1 MTRPW
6 HELRLDRGGAI
17 LAADAELAA
26 ALGCE
31 AGELVGRRLD
41 ELASPVDP
49 VAVQDY
55 IDRVTSVG
63 LMGLDLVLCWRV
75 KGVDHPVHLTVG
87 GAADALVGWVQ
98 VARPG
103 SALGELVLT
112 RTLWRSVVAA
122 MSDGVAVLDGAG
134 RVVEHNAAFFR
145 LLGARTADG
154 AHVVEEFVA
163 GRSFADLVAGTGLD
177 AVVPALAASK
187 PRLRRFQG
195 RVRHCGRELDVE
207 LSPAVGAARASAA
220 CALILRDR
228 TADAELAHAHAQ
240 LSQEIAERERI
251 EVNLRQK
258 QKLEAV
264 GQLAAGIAHEINT
277 PVQYI
282 ADTSHFLRDGVTDL
296 YGLLAATQ
304 QALEAAAS
312 GANAGGLLESLEARR
327 SEIDF
332 EYLEQQTGPAFARLL
347 DGAEQV
353 ATIVRAMKE
362 FSHPGHKDMAEADLN
377 RALENTL
384 IVSRNS
390 YKYVANVVTELGEL
404 PRVKC
409 TVGEISQVL
418 LNLVVNAAH
427 AIEDVR
433 AADPERAE
441 RPGTITVRSW
451 RDGPDACISVG
462 DDGTGI
468 PDDIR
473 ERIFDPFFTTKS
485 VGRGTGQGLSLA
497 HSVAERHAGR
507 IELSTSVGVGTTF
520 TLRVPIAGPAQQAST
535 PTAA

>member
-6 HELRLDRGGAI
+6 HEISLDRSGAI
-17 LAADAELAA
+17 LAAGADLAA
-26 ALGCE
+26 VLGCDV
-31 AGELVGRRLD
+31 GDLIGRRLD

-55 IDRVTSVG
+55 VEHVTSRG
-63 LMGLDLVLCWRV
+63 LLGLDLVLCWRV
-75 KGVDHPVHLTVG
+75 SGVDHPVHLTVG
-87 GAADALVGWVQ
+87 GEPAAPFGWVE
-98 VARPG
+98 VAQPG

-112 RTLWRSVVAA
+112 RTLWRSVVST
-122 MSDGVAVLDGAG
+122 MSDGVAVLDAAG

-145 LLGARTADG
+145 LLGARTSDG
-154 AHVVEEFVA
+154 AHVLDEFVA
-163 GRSFADLVAGTGLD
+163 GRSFADLVSGTGLD
-177 AVVPALAASK
+177 AVVPALAAAK
-187 PRLRRFQG
+187 PRQRRFQG

-207 LSPAVGAARASAA
+207 LSPAVGAARATAA

-240 LSQEIAERERI
+240 LRQEIAERERI

-312 GANAGGLLESLEARR
+312 GANAGSLLESLEARR

-377 RALENTL
+377 RAVENTL
-384 IVSRNS
+384 IVSKNS
-390 YKYVANVVTELGEL
+390 YKYVANVVTELGEI

-409 TVGEISQVL
+409 TIGEISQVL

-427 AIEDVR
+427 AIEDAR
-433 AADPERAE
+433 AADPERAD

-451 RDGPDACISVG
+451 KDGADACVSVG
-462 DDGTGI
+462 DDGPGI

-473 ERIFDPFFTTKS
+473 GRVFDPFFTTKT
-485 VGRGTGQGLSLA
+485 VGRGTGQGLALA
-497 HSVAERHAGR
+497 HSVAERHAGC
-507 IELSTSVGVGTTF
+507 IELSTTVGVGTTF
-520 TLRVPIAGPAQQAST
+520 TLRVPIAGPAK
-535 PTAA
+535 PAAA